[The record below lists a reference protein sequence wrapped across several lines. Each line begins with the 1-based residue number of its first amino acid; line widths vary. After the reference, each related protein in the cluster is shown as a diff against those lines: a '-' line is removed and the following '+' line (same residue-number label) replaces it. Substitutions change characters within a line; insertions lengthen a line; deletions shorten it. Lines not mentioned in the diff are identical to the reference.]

1 MALGGVWLKVG
12 DEVRGEKIRQEGAVC
27 LGPPNTRVS
36 RGGVIAWA
44 HDASVAS
51 RPAENSYGAPFSN
64 DSLPFIGSWAR
75 S

>member
-36 RGGVIAWA
+36 RGGLIAWA
-44 HDASVAS
+44 HDDSVVS
-51 RPAENSYGAPFSN
+51 RPTENLYDVPFSN
-64 DSLPFIGSWAR
+64 NSHFYVK
-75 S
+75 